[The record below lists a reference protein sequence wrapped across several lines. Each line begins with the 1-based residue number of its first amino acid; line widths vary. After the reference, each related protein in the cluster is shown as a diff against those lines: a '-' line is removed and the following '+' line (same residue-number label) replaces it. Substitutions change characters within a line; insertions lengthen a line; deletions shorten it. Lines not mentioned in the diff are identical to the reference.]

1 MDSNDTAAD
10 ILFER
15 WNHQIVPRSFNGGFV
30 TLSYIVSLIGAA
42 STLELINRR
51 TAPKGKVNQYVK
63 TMNTNR
69 DLCRMLTRRA
79 QLATMYCCRDDGRY
93 INLVHALYW

>member
-1 MDSNDTAAD
+1 MASNDTAAD
-10 ILFER
+10 LLFER

-51 TAPKGKVNQYVK
+51 TAPKGKVNQYVQ
-63 TMNTNR
+63 TINANPG
-69 DLCRMLTRRA
+69 LCQMLTRRA
-79 QLATMYCCRDDGRY
+79 KLATMHRCRHYGRH